1 MRNIWP
7 RSLKIAR
14 GRHSPA
20 GSRTLL
26 LFALILFS
34 PLFTRAQTPPTDTS
48 PTSGRQFANLIEQV
62 RSRPVDSAKVSAAL
76 KVGYELLS
84 AARYSEAWAIFEAV
98 LEVAPRDQRA
108 LYGGALSLFNLRQI
122 GRAEQLARAASDG
135 ANAAV
140 LSNTSSLPTPG
151 QKDAEQRE
159 ARRHAADALVLLG
172 VIVAVKG
179 DTGGALKMVEQ
190 AVALAPDNFDAQFAL
205 GRARYGA
212 GDHAGAAK
220 SFRAAIALRPDDPQA
235 RFFLATALEGAG
247 ETEGALAAY
256 RELLTLR
263 PDSADGHLGLG
274 ALLVKL
280 GGDRTLEGTKELMRA
295 ISLNGD
301 LYEARI
307 TLGRALVRLGRAE
320 EAVEH
325 LQRAALLAPA
335 NPEPHYQLA
344 LAYRRL
350 GKRDLAERENKI
362 VKEIHAARRV
372 NTPETTPGT
381 QSRDQD
387 RKP

>member
-1 MRNIWP
+1 MRNTGP
-7 RSLKIAR
+7 RSVKVAE
-14 GRHSPA
+14 GRRSPA
-20 GSRTLL
+20 RLCASILFALL
-26 LFALILFS
+26 LFF
-34 PLFTRAQTPPTDTS
+34 PLFISAQTPPPDS
-48 PTSGRQFANLIEQV
+48 SGNNGQQLANLIEQV
-62 RSRPVDSAKVSAAL
+62 RARPVDQAKVSAAL
-76 KVGYELLS
+76 KLGFELL
-84 AARYSEAWAIFEAV
+84 ATARYRDAWAIFEAV
-98 LEVAPRDQRA
+98 LEVAPRDERA
-108 LYGGALSLFNLRQI
+108 LYGGALSLFNLREI
-122 GRAEQLARAASDG
+122 KRAEQLARAAFERSS
-135 ANAAV
+135 AAS
-140 LSNTSSLPTPG
+140 LSSAGEKETSI
-151 QKDAEQRE
+151 E
-159 ARRHAADALVLLG
+159 ARRRAADALVLLG
-172 VIVAVKG
+172 VILAVEG
-179 DTGGALKMVEQ
+179 DGAGALKAVEQ

-212 GDHAGAAK
+212 GDPAGAAK
-220 SFRAAIALRPDDPQA
+220 SFRAAVELRPDDPKA

-325 LQRAALLAPA
+325 LQRAAALAPG

-350 GKRDLAERENKI
+350 GKPELAERENKI
-362 VKEIHAARRV
+362 VKEIHASRRG
-372 NTPETTPGT
+372 NNPETSPGT

>member
-1 MRNIWP
+1 
-7 RSLKIAR
+7 L
-14 GRHSPA
+14 
-20 GSRTLL
+20 RTPILL
-26 LFALILFS
+26 ALILFS
-34 PLFTRAQTPPTDTS
+34 PLFINAQTPPSDSNQISTQQLAT
-48 PTSGRQFANLIEQV
+48 LIEQV
-62 RSRPVDSAKVSAAL
+62 RARPADQAKVVAAL
-76 KVGYELLS
+76 KVGYELL
-84 AARYSEAWAIFEAV
+84 AASRYREARAIFEAV
-98 LEVAPRDQRA
+98 LEVAPRDERA
-108 LYGGALSLFNLRQI
+108 LYGGALALFNLREI
-122 GRAEQLARAASDG
+122 KRAEQLARAAFES
-135 ANAAV
+135 ANAA
-140 LSNTSSLPTPG
+140 LPDTAG
-151 QKDAEQRE
+151 QKEASVE
-159 ARRHAADALVLLG
+159 ARRRAADALVLLG
-172 VIVAVKG
+172 VILAVEG
-179 DTGGALKMVEQ
+179 DAAAALKTVEQ

-212 GDHAGAAK
+212 GDPAGAAK
-220 SFRAAIALRPDDPQA
+220 SFRAAVALRPEDSKA

-295 ISLNGD
+295 VSLNGD

-325 LQRAALLAPA
+325 LVRAAALAPG

-350 GKRDLAERENKI
+350 GKPVLAERENEI
-362 VKEIHAARRV
+362 VKEIHAARRG
-372 NTPETTPGT
+372 NNSETTPGT
-381 QSRDQD
+381 QSRDQN